1 MSLKKTQGQTVNTMK
16 TKLEKKVHILVI
28 QNIIKMMGVIIGL
41 TFFVPLAYLFP
52 KKRNLVLFIG
62 GNDGQF
68 RDNAKYLY
76 LHLYRS
82 QQEKFKFF
90 FLTANKK
97 IFRQLQSNNLPA
109 ILYPKLSTL
118 LIMLRASVIIVD
130 NYTWISNLK
139 YYLLL
144 YSYKIQLWHGCSI
157 KSLGLDNAFLK
168 ENLKARWRK
177 ILYYARGRFPN
188 YDLFL
193 STSKINTD
201 KIFKPAFNFSKI
213 IESGYPRNDI
223 FFSKPDAFDLIGT
236 DKTVIKESKNAKKN
250 RYKIVLY
257 APTFRDTGTGDDFLE
272 DEALNL
278 NKLDE
283 FARRNKIYI
292 IFKVHPWREFPID
305 FKELTNLLNYKDTGD
320 VYPLLPLVDLL
331 ITDYSSIFFD
341 FLYLNKPIIF
351 FPYDYD
357 KYIREDRQLKYD
369 YDWVT
374 PGPKCMNQ
382 DDLQIIMYRSL
393 FENMDDFHQKRKD
406 IFNMS
411 FSHKSGSAS
420 ERILKIIDTEIT

>member
-1 MSLKKTQGQTVNTMK
+1 MRTRPRIKAHV
-16 TKLEKKVHILVI
+16 EVI
-28 QNIIKMMGVIIGL
+28 KYTIKMVGLIIGL
-41 TFFVPLAYLFP
+41 TFVMPLACLVP

-76 LHLYRS
+76 LHLYRTH
-82 QQEKFKFF
+82 QQKFKFF
-90 FLTANKK
+90 FLTANKSV
-97 IFRQLQSNNLPA
+97 FRQLQSNNLPS
-109 ILYPKLSTL
+109 IFYPKLSTL
-118 LIMLRASVIIVD
+118 FIMLRTSVIIVD
-130 NYTWISNLK
+130 NFTWISNLK
-139 YYLLL
+139 YYFLL

-157 KSLGLDNAFLK
+157 KSLGLDNEFLK

-177 ILYYARGRFPN
+177 LLYYARGRFPN

-201 KIFKPAFNFSKI
+201 KIFKPAFNFRKI

-223 FFSKPDAFDLIGT
+223 FLSEPDTFDLIGT
-236 DKTVIKESKNAKKN
+236 DKTVINKSANAKKN

-257 APTFRDTGTGDDFLE
+257 APTFRDTGNGDDFLE

-283 FARRNKIYI
+283 FAKRNKIYI

-305 FKELTNLLNYKDTGD
+305 FKELTNLIKYKDTGD

-382 DDLQIIMYRSL
+382 DDLQTIIYRCL
-393 FENMDDFHQKRKD
+393 FENIDEYHQKRKD

-420 ERILKIIDTEIT
+420 ERILKMISTEIT